1 MLVASLVQVFTQH
14 PHHRTV
20 VLDELLNTLLKLP
33 TTGRKLRTFEL
44 AEEDNMHIQMITAVL
59 LQCIQGCVSL
69 PEEPQVCTVII
80 IMIMIIIIIIL
91 IILIILIII
100 RVITIRY

>member
-1 MLVASLVQVFTQH
+1 MPSLRAQVFTQH
-14 PHHRTV
+14 PQHRTV

-33 TTGRKLRTFEL
+33 TSGRKLRTFEL

-69 PEEPQVCTVII
+69 PEELEVSACIPQLPYPRVKG
-80 IMIMIIIIIIL
+80 
-91 IILIILIII
+91 
-100 RVITIRY
+100 VITQI